1 MAEKNVLRRILMIDD
16 EEDFLEIAAFWFR
29 KKGHQVMTAI
39 NCETGLSLIKTL
51 PLDVVFLDM
60 RMPNVDGAETL
71 KRIRQIKK
79 DLPVIIVTAYADDA
93 MIQKANAL
101 GISGI
106 FRKGSS
112 FDSLQVVMEVALKSE
127 AAAPP
132 RPPA

>member
-1 MAEKNVLRRILMIDD
+1 MDEKITPRRVLMIDD
-16 EEDFLEIAAFWFR
+16 EEDFLELAAFWFHR
-29 KKGHQVMTAI
+29 KGHQVMTAL
-39 NCETGLSLIKTL
+39 NCETGLNLIKTV

-93 MIQKANAL
+93 MIQKANAM

-106 FRKGSS
+106 FRKGAS
-112 FDSLQVVMEVALKSE
+112 FDNLQVVMEVALKSE
-127 AAAPP
+127 AAAAP